1 MQWIDL
7 LDRSQHLDP
16 AYASERDSTVGDVV
30 PGGVRNRGGE
40 ELKRRVVVP
49 PRNV

>member
-30 PGGVRNRGGE
+30 PGGVRIEGARSW
-40 ELKRRVVVP
+40 KRRVVVL

>member
-16 AYASERDSTVGDVV
+16 AYASEHDLTVGDVV
-30 PGGVRNRGGE
+30 PGGVRIEGARS
-40 ELKRRVVVP
+40 
-49 PRNV
+49 